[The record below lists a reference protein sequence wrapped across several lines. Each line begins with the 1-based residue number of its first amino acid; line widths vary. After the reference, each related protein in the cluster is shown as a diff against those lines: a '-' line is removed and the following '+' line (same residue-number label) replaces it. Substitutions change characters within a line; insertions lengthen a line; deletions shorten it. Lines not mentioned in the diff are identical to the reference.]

1 MGLPRILK
9 NMNAYHNGVSYLGQ
23 VPEIALPKLALAL
36 EDYRAGGMIGNVKV
50 NMGVEG
56 MEMEIKAGGA
66 IVLPYMTFGGPINA
80 DTFLWMGAYEADD
93 SGKVTAVEI
102 TTRGRFSEIDPGSA
116 KPGDKTEESYKQ
128 ALTYYKRVEN
138 GVPIVEIDMLNMKF
152 ITGGVDR
159 YAEIRNAIGL

>member
-1 MGLPRILK
+1 MSLPRILK
-9 NMNAYHNGVSYLGQ
+9 NMNLYHNGVSYLGE
-23 VPEIALPKLALAL
+23 VPEVALPKLALQL
-36 EDYRAGGMIGNVKV
+36 EDYRAGGMLGNAKV
-50 NMGVEG
+50 NLGVEA
-56 MEMEIKAGGA
+56 MEMEIKGGGA
-66 IVLPYMTFGGPINA
+66 IVKPYASFGGPINA

-93 SGKVTAVEI
+93 TGLVTAVEI

-128 ALTYYKRVEN
+128 ALTYYKRTEN

-159 YAEIRNAIGL
+159 YAEIRNAMGL